1 MNLQVCVGK
10 YHILNV
16 ETCHASDIV
25 LCLIGL
31 VIALNTWDGLINEFF
46 DYIQERNYSVHTR
59 QAYAEDLS
67 QFVEFLNETRRDD
80 LSKVDHRI
88 LREYLAKLKE
98 KGLAKTS
105 IARKIASL
113 RSFYRYLARQEVVPS
128 NPVIGL
134 MTPKKERRLPSFL
147 YPQEMLELLELPGNH
162 PKGIRDRAI
171 LETLYGAGIRCGELV
186 GLNLSDLDL
195 SRGYLRVFGK
205 GAKERLVPL
214 GRPGRDALN
223 RYLENVRQRFLSESG
238 RVDEKAVFLNT
249 KGGRLT
255 DRSIRRIVEEYVHQM
270 ALKKK
275 ISPHALRHSYATHML
290 EAGAD
295 LRVVQELL
303 GHVDVSTTQIYT
315 HLSRERIRAIYN
327 QSHPRA

>member
-1 MNLQVCVGK
+1 MQSW
-10 YHILNV
+10 I
-16 ETCHASDIV
+16 D
-25 LCLIGL
+25 
-31 VIALNTWDGLINEFF
+31 EFY
-46 DYIQERNYSVHTR
+46 DYIQEKNYSLYTR
-59 QAYAEDLS
+59 QAYAQDLS
-67 QFVEFLNETRRDD
+67 EFVEFLTETGCSD
-80 LSKVDHRI
+80 LRQVNHRI

-98 KGLAKTS
+98 KGLAKSS

-113 RSFYRYLARQEVVPS
+113 RSFYKYLARQEVVPS

-134 MTPKKERRLPSFL
+134 MTPKKEQKLPSFL
-147 YPQEMLELLELPGNH
+147 YPQEMLELLELPSGH
-162 PKGIRDRAI
+162 PRGIRDRAI

-186 GLNLSDLDL
+186 GLSLPDLDL

-205 GAKERLVPL
+205 GSKERLVPL
-214 GRPGRDALN
+214 GQPGREALGN
-223 RYLENVRQRFLSESG
+223 YLENVRPQFLAQGG
-238 RVDEKAVFLNT
+238 RLGEKAVFLNT
-249 KGGRLT
+249 RGGRLT
-255 DRSIRRIVEEYVHQM
+255 DRSIRRIVEGYVRCM

-327 QSHPRA
+327 KSHPRA

>member
-1 MNLQVCVGK
+1 M
-10 YHILNV
+10 
-16 ETCHASDIV
+16 EF
-25 LCLIGL
+25 
-31 VIALNTWDGLINEFF
+31 WDGLIGEFF

-67 QFVEFLNETRRDD
+67 QFVDFLRETSCHD
-80 LSKVDHRI
+80 LCQVDHRM

-113 RSFYRYLARQEVVPS
+113 RSFFRFLARQEIIPS

-134 MTPKKERRLPSFL
+134 MTPKKERRLPNFL
-147 YPQEMLELLELPGNH
+147 YPQEMLELLELPGSSGR
-162 PKGIRDRAI
+162 GIRDRAI

-205 GAKERLVPL
+205 GAKERLTPL
-214 GRPGRDALN
+214 GQPGRQALTQ
-223 RYLENVRQRFLSESG
+223 YLEKVRPVFLAAGS
-238 RVDEKAVFLNT
+238 RCAEKAVFLNT
-249 KGGRLT
+249 RGGRLT
-255 DRSIRRIVEEYVHQM
+255 DRSVRRILKGYVQQM
-270 ALKKK
+270 AIKKK

-315 HLSRERIRAIYN
+315 HLSRERIRAVYN
-327 QSHPRA
+327 QAHPRA